1 MPSNFDFL
9 PATGR
14 WEALRTVVRRAER
27 YAAADPGSACVK
39 ARKVLEFVVGFVY
52 EHELEQERRDTLY
65 EDLSDP
71 RFEVFVEARGPS
83 LDGALHR
90 IRMAG
95 NDGAH
100 LKDGGLSADDAREV
114 LHDLHRVLRWFVFR
128 YAPDATPEADTTF
141 DADLYRDD
149 REAGRSRRRKR
160 SRDSRGEPRA
170 DRTERSSRSG
180 GDTESAAGAAPSPSP
195 AAEAAEL
202 RDRATGDLIRI
213 VREGR
218 RGDASD
224 ARLQAA
230 TAVLLRRIK
239 QSNDEL
245 LAALAR

>member
-9 PATGR
+9 PAAGR
-14 WEALRTVVRRAER
+14 WKALRTVVQRAER
-27 YAAADPGSACVK
+27 YAADDPGSACVK

-71 RFEVFVEARGPS
+71 RFEAFVDARGPS

-100 LKDGGLSADDAREV
+100 LKDEGLSADDAREV

-128 YAPDATPEADTTF
+128 YAPDATPDADTTF

-149 REAGRSRRRKR
+149 REAGRSRARKR
-160 SRDSRGEPRA
+160 SRDSRGESQA

-180 GDTESAAGAAPSPSP
+180 VDPEPAADPAPSP

-218 RGDASD
+218 RGDASN